1 MQGLVLSRWNPL
13 LAFHVVPQCTP
24 TLPSDRAREF
34 DPFARPMDWY
44 RLPLAIK
51 LAVIN
56 LWRVEQ
62 DPAQPKDE
70 PTSTSKD
77 R

>member
-1 MQGLVLSRWNPL
+1 MD
-13 LAFHVVPQCTP
+13 
-24 TLPSDRAREF
+24 SDEKPERPRNRF

-44 RLPLAIK
+44 RIPLAIK

-62 DPAQPKDE
+62 DPAKPDPE
-70 PTSTSKD
+70 PTRHLKD